1 MGRPVLTGLHWPK
14 TMCITVYNIYI
25 LYYIILYIILYY
37 IILYIYYIYYI
48 YIYYICIYI
57 YYIIYKLATRL
68 NDPLPSL
75 RMCHHIVCAT
85 MEGKST
91 YGHVSI
97 FHDPSTQK

>member
-25 LYYIILYIILYY
+25 YIILYYISYY
-37 IILYIYYIYYI
+37 IILYIYYIIYI
-48 YIYYICIYI
+48 YIYVYIYI
-57 YYIIYKLATRL
+57 LYYIYKLATRL